1 MAVFWKRK
9 TEKSESMTAEEE
21 TEIPVNM
28 EGADGEIEALKQKL
42 SDTDYRA
49 IKYAEGW
56 LTAEDYAAAKTQRQG
71 WRERISE
78 LGG

>member
-1 MAVFWKRK
+1 MKININGVTRD
-9 TEKSESMTAEEE
+9 MTAEEE
-21 TEIPVNM
+21 TEILVNM

-42 SDTDYRA
+42 SDTDYMA

-56 LTAEDYAAAKTQRQG
+56 LTSEEYAAIKTQRQG
-71 WRERISE
+71 WRERINE

>member
-1 MAVFWKRK
+1 MRININGVTRD
-9 TEKSESMTAEEE
+9 MTAEEE
-21 TEIPVNM
+21 AEIPVNM

-42 SDTDYRA
+42 SDTDYMA

-56 LTAEDYAAAKTQRQG
+56 LTAEDYAATKTQRQR
-71 WRERISE
+71 WRKRINE